1 MKASINWLKKYID
14 LEGLTPEEIA
24 DKTIRAYKH
33 FRDDVL
39 KLRSIK
45 EYQPDHRMVNLE
57 MAEEILKDPITAMTP
72 EPVSLE
78 DIMVMLYRIF
88 VED

>member
-1 MKASINWLKKYID
+1 MDFHGNEEA
-14 LEGLTPEEIA
+14 EEIA
-24 DKTIRAYKH
+24 DKTIKAYRH
-33 FRDDVL
+33 FRDDIL
-39 KLRSIK
+39 KLPSIK

-57 MAEEILKDPITAMTP
+57 MAEEILRDPITAMTP
-72 EPVSLE
+72 ETVTLE